1 MGHDVKQRRRENRGE
16 KILFVCFYDSVVL
29 SLLFARTR
37 AQEYICIFFL
47 ELYDT
52 QCHTGGPTAGF
63 PVAPS
68 MSSIFF
74 FEILLLVSARNQFVF
89 SR

>member
-1 MGHDVKQRRRENRGE
+1 MGHDVKQRRRENREE

-74 FEILLLVSARNQFVF
+74 
-89 SR
+89 